1 MPILKLTWCQAAAFT
16 LPDLPSDRW
25 QRVQMFKRKP
35 IPLTIIR
42 FLCTLGRKSRFVRR
56 FEKLTLLPKVL
67 AFPHTSHFPATGML
81 PSKIHCRA
89 ATRES
94 LEPEHVQDSC
104 KYRLQTPTRNAGRES
119 SAACKTT
126 PSSRQYPITQARPH
140 ANIHRSTTHDRIPH
154 ATSTA
159 TLSDSH
165 RSRGNP
171 LQMR

>member
-94 LEPEHVQDSC
+94 LEPEHVQDSVNTDFRRPRVMPDV
-104 KYRLQTPTRNAGRES
+104 K
-119 SAACKTT
+119 AA
-126 PSSRQYPITQARPH
+126 PPARRRPH
-140 ANIHRSTTHDRIPH
+140 QGNILSHRPDLTPI
-154 ATSTA
+154 STA
-159 TLSDSH
+159 LPRMTGFLTRH
-165 RSRGNP
+165 RQQHFLTATVPGGIHCK
-171 LQMR
+171 